1 MMNVANVSSIFATLS
16 KAKDC
21 DKFHYGEDS

>member
-1 MMNVANVSSIFATLS
+1 MTNVAKNHETFATLS